1 MSKKDLSPLQG
12 AYYEGGSK
20 AMDEHVK
27 ANLVYPKQAIELKVE
42 GTVHLFLDI
51 DNKGNVV
58 KVKVVS
64 GIGHG
69 CDEEAVRVVKLMKF
83 KVEKIRNMHVVH
95 HHRLQ
100 IHFRLGKEA
109 KVHAAAEMPIPV
121 EQSTAVAGNMV
132 YNFTPKVK
140 KEVAKPAP
148 KTVFTYQITM

>member
-12 AYYEGGSK
+12 AYFEGGAK

-27 ANLVYPKQAIELKVE
+27 ANLVYPKSAVENRVE

-58 KVKVVS
+58 KAKVIS

-109 KVHAAAEMPIPV
+109 KVLSNPEPQSVQAAADSG
-121 EQSTAVAGNMV
+121 QLV
-132 YNFTPKVK
+132 YNFTPKVR
-140 KEVAKPAP
+140 KEAPKKPA
-148 KTVFTYQITM
+148 KTVFTYQINL

>member
-12 AYYEGGSK
+12 AYYEGGAK

-27 ANLVYPKQAIELKVE
+27 QHLVYPKLAFENKIE

-51 DNKGNVV
+51 DHKGNVV
-58 KVKVVS
+58 KAKVVS

-109 KVHAAAEMPIPV
+109 KVLSNPEPQLTASQA
-121 EQSTAVAGNMV
+121 TAVGGDMV
-132 YNFTPKVK
+132 YNFRPKAIKPPVEVPAK
-140 KEVAKPAP
+140 K
-148 KTVFTYQITM
+148 VFTYQITL

>member
-12 AYYEGGSK
+12 AYFEGGTK

-27 ANLVYPKQAIELKVE
+27 ANLVYPKSAVEHKIE
-42 GTVHLFLDI
+42 GTVYLFLDI
-51 DNKGNVV
+51 DNRGNVV
-58 KVKVVS
+58 KAKVIS

-109 KVHAAAEMPIPV
+109 KVLSSPEPQSVQVAADSGQLI
-121 EQSTAVAGNMV
+121 

-140 KEVAKPAP
+140 KLVAKKVE
-148 KTVFTYQITM
+148 KTVYTYQINL